1 MFLNNC
7 LMCHL
12 SSCVDGF
19 FSISENLFLSRS
31 TNVFVFFTELRT
43 LEIIFFCIELCL
55 SLYTFYIQM
64 SCKCHY
70 ILYFSYFNFKS
81 PHCLPLEILFSN
93 GVLVQNYELDKITL
107 ENNFSLADS
116 TSKNTNHTTLE
127 MGNALTKTVGAK

>member
-19 FSISENLFLSRS
+19 FSISENLFWCL
-31 TNVFVFFTELRT
+31 VFFTELRT